1 MRTARGA
8 FAFPARV
15 AQNTASTGKL
25 LPAAAS
31 KKIASMQPDISTR
44 ARRYLAAL
52 PPAVAGSGGDAAT
65 YKAAMALVKG
75 MNMTAEQALPFLME
89 WNATSCVPP
98 WTEGEL
104 RCKLAS
110 AARSSRPAAYLLN
123 DSGARGAREPV
134 GHGSARPVGERA
146 QKAARRRLW
155 PAFVAPSPDDLATIA
170 RLRSVLEDA
179 AYSIAA
185 HRYMWRCCWQQQE
198 CMAIRFRSF
207 AQVRRLDGKPF
218 TRADGSTM
226 KALNLPGSEGAFLN
240 PGGMDAPGLPV
251 LLTEGAVSLLEAAEA
266 IFRADSVAGQ
276 LHSVAVLAAV
286 SAQSRFTADH
296 LAKMAGRRVRII
308 PDADPAGQDA
318 AANWTATL
326 RATGCTVDCI
336 RLPDGSKDLGEALR
350 QLPASH
356 SYWHKLLTF

>member
-1 MRTARGA
+1 MKTARGA

-15 AQNTASTGKL
+15 AQSTASTGKL

-31 KKIASMQPDISTR
+31 KKIAFMQPDISTR

-146 QKAARRRLW
+146 QKAARRRL
-155 PAFVAPSPDDLATIA
+155 L
-170 RLRSVLEDA
+170 
-179 AYSIAA
+179 
-185 HRYMWRCCWQQQE
+185 
-198 CMAIRFRSF
+198 
-207 AQVRRLDGKPF
+207 
-218 TRADGSTM
+218 
-226 KALNLPGSEGAFLN
+226 
-240 PGGMDAPGLPV
+240 
-251 LLTEGAVSLLEAAEA
+251 
-266 IFRADSVAGQ
+266 
-276 LHSVAVLAAV
+276 
-286 SAQSRFTADH
+286 
-296 LAKMAGRRVRII
+296 
-308 PDADPAGQDA
+308 
-318 AANWTATL
+318 
-326 RATGCTVDCI
+326 
-336 RLPDGSKDLGEALR
+336 
-350 QLPASH
+350 
-356 SYWHKLLTF
+356 